1 MHNLFM
7 AIERSQPSYIK
18 RKRLQSLADI
28 IFSKNGIFPAN
39 RQQREV
45 TFRQKSGRKM
55 LDRGHFNKKTGR
67 LNREKRSDTLKNP
80 QNLQDGRR
88 KRWRE
93 NQKSPRA
100 FSSHNMMREKNSLDR
115 REKER
120 RQRRKNEKNKGKFI
134 EKNRFRSY
142 LRKIREGN
150 IPAYHTNKQAIT
162 PVYRP

>member
-7 AIERSQPSYIK
+7 AAERLQPSYTK
-18 RKRLQSLADI
+18 RKRLHSLADI

-55 LDRGHFNKKTGR
+55 LDRGHFNEKTGR

-80 QNLQDGRR
+80 QYLQDGGR

-93 NQKSPRA
+93 NRKSPRT

-120 RQRRKNEKNKGKFI
+120 RQRGIKRKNKGEFI
-134 EKNRFRSY
+134 EKNRFESY

-150 IPAYHTNKQAIT
+150 ITAYHTNKQAIT
-162 PVYRP
+162 PVYCP

>member
-7 AIERSQPSYIK
+7 ADERSQPSYTK
-18 RKRLQSLADI
+18 RKRLHSLADI

-45 TFRQKSGRKM
+45 AFRQKSGRKM

-67 LNREKRSDTLKNP
+67 LNREKRSGTLKNP

-120 RQRRKNEKNKGKFI
+120 RQRRKNEKIKENSLKRTG
-134 EKNRFRSY
+134 S
-142 LRKIREGN
+142 G
-150 IPAYHTNKQAIT
+150 AI
-162 PVYRP
+162 

>member
-7 AIERSQPSYIK
+7 AAEQPQPSYTK
-18 RKRLQSLADI
+18 RKRLPSLADI

-67 LNREKRSDTLKNP
+67 LNREKRSDTLKNS

-93 NQKSPRA
+93 NRKSPRA

-115 REKER
+115 RGKER
-120 RQRRKNEKNKGKFI
+120 RQRGKNERTKGYSLK
-134 EKNRFRSY
+134 RTGS
-142 LRKIREGN
+142 G
-150 IPAYHTNKQAIT
+150 AI
-162 PVYRP
+162 

>member
-7 AIERSQPSYIK
+7 ADERSQPSYTK
-18 RKRLQSLADI
+18 RKRLHSLADI

-45 TFRQKSGRKM
+45 AFRQKSGRKM
-55 LDRGHFNKKTGR
+55 LDRGHFNEKTGR
-67 LNREKRSDTLKNP
+67 LNREKRSGTLKNS

-100 FSSHNMMREKNSLDR
+100 FSSHNMMREKKSLDR

-120 RQRRKNEKNKGKFI
+120 RQREKKRKNKGKFI

-142 LRKIREGN
+142 LRKIREEN
-150 IPAYHTNKQAIT
+150 IPAYHTNKQVII

>member
-7 AIERSQPSYIK
+7 ADERSQPSYTK
-18 RKRLQSLADI
+18 RKRLHSLADI

-45 TFRQKSGRKM
+45 AFRQKSGRKM

-100 FSSHNMMREKNSLDR
+100 FSSHNMMREKKLFR
-115 REKER
+115 QERKRKKAEKKKR
-120 RQRRKNEKNKGKFI
+120 KNKGKFI

-142 LRKIREGN
+142 LRKIREEN
-150 IPAYHTNKQAIT
+150 IPAYHTNKQVII

>member
-1 MHNLFM
+1 M
-7 AIERSQPSYIK
+7 I
-18 RKRLQSLADI
+18 
-28 IFSKNGIFPAN
+28 
-39 RQQREV
+39 
-45 TFRQKSGRKM
+45 FRQKSGRKM
-55 LDRGHFNKKTGR
+55 LDRGHFNEKTGR
-67 LNREKRSDTLKNP
+67 LNREKRSDTLKNS

-100 FSSHNMMREKNSLDR
+100 FSSHNMMREKKSLDR

-120 RQRRKNEKNKGKFI
+120 RQREKQRKNKGKFI

-142 LRKIREGN
+142 LRKIREEN
-150 IPAYHTNKQAIT
+150 IPAYHTNKQVII

>member
-7 AIERSQPSYIK
+7 AAERLQPSYTK
-18 RKRLQSLADI
+18 RKRLHSLADI

-55 LDRGHFNKKTGR
+55 LDRGHFNEKTGR

-80 QNLQDGRR
+80 QYLQDGGR

-93 NQKSPRA
+93 NRKSPRA

-120 RQRRKNEKNKGKFI
+120 RQREKKRKNKGKFI

-142 LRKIREGN
+142 LKRIREGN
-150 IPAYHTNKQAIT
+150 IPAYHTNKQTIT